1 MYISSSIFLTTD
13 LIVKQHQTEKKKE
26 FKHRINNPEKKGR
39 LKNWFFFKFT
49 IHCSGQ
55 LADVDRFE
63 EIANHH

>member
-13 LIVKQHQTEKKKE
+13 LIVKQHQTEKKE
-26 FKHRINNPEKKGR
+26 SKHRINNPEKKGR

>member
-13 LIVKQHQTEKKKE
+13 LIVKQHQTEKKE
-26 FKHRINNPEKKGR
+26 FKHRINNPPKKGR
-39 LKNWFFFKFT
+39 LKFFFFKFT

-55 LADVDRFE
+55 LAEGDRFE

>member
-13 LIVKQHQTEKKKE
+13 LIVKQHQTE
-26 FKHRINNPEKKGR
+26 KHRINNPEKKGR